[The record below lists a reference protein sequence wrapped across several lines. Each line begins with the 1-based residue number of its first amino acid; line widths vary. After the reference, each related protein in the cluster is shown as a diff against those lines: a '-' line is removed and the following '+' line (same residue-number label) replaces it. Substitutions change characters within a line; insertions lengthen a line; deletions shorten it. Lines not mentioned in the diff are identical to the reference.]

1 MIAGVSYEKIDDAG
15 LHITVNGE
23 SRLLAVDNVIM
34 CAGQEPENTL
44 YQQLLSSSEI
54 DTAKLHIIGG
64 AEVAVEID
72 AKRAIDQGCRLAA
85 AL

>member
-1 MIAGVSYEKIDDAG
+1 
-15 LHITVNGE
+15 VNGK

-34 CAGQEPENTL
+34 CAGQESENTL
-44 YQQLLSSSEI
+44 YQHLLSAKEM
-54 DTAKLHIIGG
+54 DAAKLHIIGG